1 MRLIDE
7 LTLQRELFCRIQENA
22 IDSGTVHFDSYKNWC
37 LSGSEVEKAISD
49 IFSQVDPF
57 CPTIDP
63 EALPIVRELREKLM
77 LTEANQNHF
86 KEERDLLLFKTKE
99 TAEAATS
106 EIDRRNKTICELQE
120 KLERVTAERDN
131 LNEEMKK
138 YTQYI
143 NTQNP
148 RIGRYEKLYNKIAAG
163 CKLCR
168 GLSSSSGVSPMC
180 ENGDPCPLNLD
191 GDHP

>member
-63 EALPIVRELREKLM
+63 EALPIVQELRSINKRLKAVVKVQLEQLREKTSVIDELC
-77 LTEANQNHF
+77 EKVA
-86 KEERDLLLFKTKE
+86 DL
-99 TAEAATS
+99 
-106 EIDRRNKTICELQE
+106 D
-120 KLERVTAERDN
+120 
-131 LNEEMKK
+131 
-138 YTQYI
+138 
-143 NTQNP
+143 
-148 RIGRYEKLYNKIAAG
+148 EKLYWVTKERDAALKQISDTCDCDTCKHTG
-163 CKLCR
+163 CIQR
-168 GLSSSSGVSPMC
+168 GGTGC
-180 ENGDPCPLNLD
+180 GQ
-191 GDHP
+191 